1 MPSQPP
7 SIENFRNL
15 ESLDF
20 SNNSFNGEIPTEL
33 ISLSFLAYLNLSN
46 NHLVVEIPKGTRIQS
61 FEADSFKGNEELCGP
76 PLTHNCSNDRRRW
89 RLWYSKHVDEIL
101 HRIIPQLDFAYEHH
115 QGKKYMT
122 RVQTE
127 AVLLNKGLTLMVS
140 DLVGQGG
147 VLTDVPAVTS
157 GFEEKARFSP
167 STPEAQQAKDQS
179 GMIEISQSQ
188 EQPPKSPSPPP
199 ETLYAKP
206 ISVAAPESEVVTLAK
221 DLHSEEAK
229 MGMSRKGNTR
239 IQSIS
244 KSLIVFQ
251 YAGLNHPPLVA
262 NILTLLLILMIAQQ
276 IVKSLK
282 ATKEDHKDMLM
293 IFFFFNSRLSSIS
306 DLINSDD

>member
-76 PLTHNCSNDRRRW
+76 PLTHNCSNDRVPT
-89 RLWYSKHVDEIL
+89 LETTHSQTENEIL

-122 RVQTE
+122 RVQVI
-127 AVLLNKGLTLMVS
+127 VLMQHKVCSLGQTCLLLVS

-157 GFEEKARFSP
+157 GFEESSSSSCLITLTMS
-167 STPEAQQAKDQS
+167 STPMPPIG
-179 GMIEISQSQ
+179 GMS
-188 EQPPKSPSPPP
+188 
-199 ETLYAKP
+199 
-206 ISVAAPESEVVTLAK
+206 SVAASCAIMEGVLVLQLSVWGWIGVLCDKKGHVTAL
-221 DLHSEEAK
+221 DLHREPISGGFDDSSKLSFADNDFIYGIPSTFSKLKNLTYLNLPEA
-229 MGMSRKGNTR
+229 GFVWQILTE
-239 IQSIS
+239 IS
-244 KSLIVFQ
+244 K
-251 YAGLNHPPLVA
+251 
-262 NILTLLLILMIAQQ
+262 LTR
-276 IVKSLK
+276 S
-282 ATKEDHKDMLM
+282 
-293 IFFFFNSRLSSIS
+293 FFLS
-306 DLINSDD
+306 